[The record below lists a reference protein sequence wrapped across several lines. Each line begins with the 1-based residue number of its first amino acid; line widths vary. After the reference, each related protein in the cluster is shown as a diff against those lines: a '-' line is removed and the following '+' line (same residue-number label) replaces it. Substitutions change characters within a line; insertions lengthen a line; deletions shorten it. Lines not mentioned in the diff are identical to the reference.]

1 VILIALTGGIGSGK
15 SRAAAIL
22 EEFGAHSI
30 SADTLAREVL
40 ERGEDGYNEV
50 VAYFGDEILNEGQ
63 IDRKK
68 LAEIVFNDSKQLEV
82 LESIT
87 HPLIR
92 AKFVSETRGLP
103 ENSVVVYE
111 IPLLA
116 ESISR
121 QKQLDFDHVI
131 VLESETET
139 RVARLIERGLSAKE
153 AQLRIA
159 NQYSDARRKEIA
171 THLIKNEGS
180 LEELISALSQWW
192 SKFISPEIAK

>member
-1 VILIALTGGIGSGK
+1 MILIALTGGIGSGK

-30 SADTLAREVL
+30 SADSLAREVL

-92 AKFVSETRGLP
+92 AKFVSQTRGLP

-159 NQYSDARRKEIA
+159 NQYSDAQRKEIA
-171 THLIKNEGS
+171 TYLIKNEGS
-180 LEELISALSQWW
+180 LEELINALSQWW

>member
-1 VILIALTGGIGSGK
+1 MILIALTGGIGSGK

-22 EEFGAHSI
+22 EELGAHSI

-92 AKFVSETRGLP
+92 AKFVSQTRGLP

-159 NQYSDARRKEIA
+159 KQYSDAQRKEIA

-180 LEELISALSQWW
+180 LEELINALSQWW

>member
-68 LAEIVFNDSKQLEV
+68 LAEIVFNESKQLEV

-92 AKFVSETRGLP
+92 AKFVSQTRGLP

-159 NQYSDARRKEIA
+159 NQYSDAQRKEIA

-180 LEELISALSQWW
+180 LEELINALSQWW

>member
-159 NQYSDARRKEIA
+159 NQYSDAQRKEIA

-180 LEELISALSQWW
+180 LEELITALSQWW

>member
-1 VILIALTGGIGSGK
+1 MILIALTGGIGSGK

-30 SADTLAREVL
+30 SADSLAREVL

-92 AKFVSETRGLP
+92 AKFVSQTRGLP

-159 NQYSDARRKEIA
+159 NQYSDAQRKEIA

-180 LEELISALSQWW
+180 LEELINALSQWW

>member
-1 VILIALTGGIGSGK
+1 MILIALTGGIGSGK
-15 SRAAAIL
+15 SRAAAVL

-50 VAYFGDEILNEGQ
+50 VAHFGDAILNEGQ

-139 RVARLIERGLSAKE
+139 RVARLIDRGLSAKE

-159 NQYSDARRKEIA
+159 NQYSDAQRKEIA

-180 LEELISALSQWW
+180 LEELINALSQWW

>member
-40 ERGEDGYNEV
+40 ERGENGYNEV
-50 VAYFGDEILNEGQ
+50 IAHFGDEVLIEGQ

-92 AKFVSETRGLP
+92 AKFVSEIRTLP
-103 ENSVVVYE
+103 EKTVVVYE

-131 VLESETET
+131 VLQSNSEI
-139 RVARLIERGLSAKE
+139 RVKRLIERGLSAKE

-159 NQYSDARRKEIA
+159 NQHSDEQRKKVA
-171 THLIKNEGS
+171 THLINNEGS
-180 LEELISALSQWW
+180 LEELKIELLDWW
-192 SKFISPEIAK
+192 SNFISPEIAK

>member
-1 VILIALTGGIGSGK
+1 
-15 SRAAAIL
+15 
-22 EEFGAHSI
+22 
-30 SADTLAREVL
+30 
-40 ERGEDGYNEV
+40 
-50 VAYFGDEILNEGQ
+50 
-63 IDRKK
+63 
-68 LAEIVFNDSKQLEV
+68 
-82 LESIT
+82 
-87 HPLIR
+87 
-92 AKFVSETRGLP
+92 
-103 ENSVVVYE
+103 VVVYE

-159 NQYSDARRKEIA
+159 NQYSDAQRKEIA

-180 LEELISALSQWW
+180 LEELINALSQWW

>member
-1 VILIALTGGIGSGK
+1 MILIALTGGIGSGK

-30 SADTLAREVL
+30 SADSLAREVL

-92 AKFVSETRGLP
+92 AKFVSETRDLP

-159 NQYSDARRKEIA
+159 NQYSDAQRKEIA

-180 LEELISALSQWW
+180 LEELINALSQWW

>member
-30 SADTLAREVL
+30 SADRLAREVL
-40 ERGEDGYNEV
+40 ERGENGYNEV
-50 VAYFGDEILNEGQ
+50 IAHFGDEVLIEGQ

-92 AKFVSETRGLP
+92 AKFVSEIRTLP
-103 ENSVVVYE
+103 EKTVVVYE

-131 VLESETET
+131 VLQSNSEI
-139 RVARLIERGLSAKE
+139 RVKRLIERGLSAKE

-159 NQYSDARRKEIA
+159 NQHSDEQRKKVA
-171 THLIKNEGS
+171 THLINNEGS
-180 LEELISALSQWW
+180 LEELKIELLDWW
-192 SKFISPEIAK
+192 RNFISPEIAK

>member
-50 VAYFGDEILNEGQ
+50 VAHFGDAILNEGQ

-92 AKFVSETRGLP
+92 AKFVSQTRALS

-159 NQYSDARRKEIA
+159 NQYSDAQRKEIA
-171 THLIKNEGS
+171 SHLIKNEGS
-180 LEELISALSQWW
+180 LEELINALSQWW

>member
-1 VILIALTGGIGSGK
+1 MILIALTGGIGSGK

-22 EEFGAHSI
+22 EEFGAYSI

-159 NQYSDARRKEIA
+159 KQYSDAQRKEIA

-180 LEELISALSQWW
+180 LEELINALSQWW

>member
-40 ERGEDGYNEV
+40 ERGENGYNEV
-50 VAYFGDEILNEGQ
+50 IAHFGDEILNEGH

-68 LAEIVFNDSKQLEV
+68 LAEIVFNDAKQLEV

-92 AKFVSETRGLP
+92 AKFISETRALP
-103 ENSVVVYE
+103 ESTVVVYE

-121 QKQLDFDHVI
+121 QKQLDFDHVL
-131 VLESETET
+131 VLQSNSEI
-139 RVARLIERGLSAKE
+139 RVSRLIERGFSAKE

-159 NQYSDARRKEIA
+159 NQHSDEQRKEIA
-171 THLIKNEGS
+171 THLINNEGS
-180 LEELISALSQWW
+180 LEELVNALSQWW

>member
-1 VILIALTGGIGSGK
+1 MILIALTGGIGSGK

-30 SADTLAREVL
+30 SADSLAREVL

-87 HPLIR
+87 HPFIR

-159 NQYSDARRKEIA
+159 NQYSDAQRKEIA

-180 LEELISALSQWW
+180 LEELINALSQWW

>member
-1 VILIALTGGIGSGK
+1 MILIALTGGIGSGK

-22 EEFGAHSI
+22 EELGAHSI

-40 ERGEDGYNEV
+40 ERGENGYNEV
-50 VAYFGDEILNEGQ
+50 IAHFGDEILNEGQ

-68 LAEIVFNDSKQLEV
+68 LAEIVFNDAKQLEV

-92 AKFVSETRGLP
+92 AKFISETRALP
-103 ENSVVVYE
+103 ESTVVVYE

-121 QKQLDFDHVI
+121 QKQLDFDHVL
-131 VLESETET
+131 VLQSNPEI
-139 RVARLIERGLSAKE
+139 RVSRLIERGFSAKE

-159 NQYSDARRKEIA
+159 NQHSDEQRKEIA
-171 THLIKNEGS
+171 THLINNEGS
-180 LEELISALSQWW
+180 LEELANALSQWW
-192 SKFISPEIAK
+192 SKFISPDIAK

>member
-1 VILIALTGGIGSGK
+1 MILIALTGGIGSGK

-68 LAEIVFNDSKQLEV
+68 LAEIVFNDSNQLEV

-103 ENSVVVYE
+103 ENSVIVYE

-159 NQYSDARRKEIA
+159 NQYSDAQRKEIA

-180 LEELISALSQWW
+180 LEELINALSQWW

>member
-1 VILIALTGGIGSGK
+1 MILIALTGGIGSGK

-22 EEFGAHSI
+22 EEFGAYSI

-92 AKFVSETRGLP
+92 AKFVSQTRGLP

-159 NQYSDARRKEIA
+159 NQYSDAQRKEIA

-180 LEELISALSQWW
+180 LEELINALSQWW

>member
-1 VILIALTGGIGSGK
+1 MILIALTGGIGSGK

-40 ERGEDGYNEV
+40 ERGENGYNEV
-50 VAYFGDEILNEGQ
+50 IAHFGDEILKEGQ

-92 AKFVSETRGLP
+92 AKFISETRALP
-103 ENSVVVYE
+103 ESTVVVYE

-121 QKQLDFDHVI
+121 QKQLDFDHVL
-131 VLESETET
+131 VLQSNSEI
-139 RVARLIERGLSAKE
+139 RVSRLIERGFSAKE

-159 NQYSDARRKEIA
+159 NQHSDEQRKEIA
-171 THLIKNEGS
+171 THLINNEGS
-180 LEELISALSQWW
+180 LEELVNALSQWW

>member
-1 VILIALTGGIGSGK
+1 MILIALTGGIGSGK

-68 LAEIVFNDSKQLEV
+68 LAEIVFNDPNQLEV

-159 NQYSDARRKEIA
+159 NQYSDAQRKEIA

-180 LEELISALSQWW
+180 LEELINALSQWW

>member
-68 LAEIVFNDSKQLEV
+68 LAEIVFNDSNQLEV

-139 RVARLIERGLSAKE
+139 RVARLIERGMSAKE

-159 NQYSDARRKEIA
+159 NQYSDAQRKEIA

-180 LEELISALSQWW
+180 LEELINALSQWW

>member
-1 VILIALTGGIGSGK
+1 MILIALTGGIGSGK

-22 EEFGAHSI
+22 EELGAHSI

-68 LAEIVFNDSKQLEV
+68 LAEIVFNESKQLEV

-92 AKFVSETRGLP
+92 AKFVSQTRGLP

-159 NQYSDARRKEIA
+159 NQYSDAQRKEIA

-180 LEELISALSQWW
+180 LEELINALSQWW

>member
-1 VILIALTGGIGSGK
+1 MILIALTGGIGSGK

-40 ERGEDGYNEV
+40 ERGENGYNEV
-50 VAYFGDEILNEGQ
+50 IAHFGDEILNEGH

-68 LAEIVFNDSKQLEV
+68 LAEIVFNDAKQLEV

-92 AKFVSETRGLP
+92 AKFISETRALP
-103 ENSVVVYE
+103 ESTVVVYE

-121 QKQLDFDHVI
+121 QKQLDFDHVL
-131 VLESETET
+131 VLQSNPEI
-139 RVARLIERGLSAKE
+139 RVSRLIERGFSAKE

-159 NQYSDARRKEIA
+159 NQHSDEQRKEIA
-171 THLIKNEGS
+171 THLINNEGS
-180 LEELISALSQWW
+180 LEELVNALSQWW

>member
-1 VILIALTGGIGSGK
+1 MILIALTGGIGSGK

-40 ERGEDGYNEV
+40 ERGENGYNEV
-50 VAYFGDEILNEGQ
+50 IAHFGDEILNEGQ

-68 LAEIVFNDSKQLEV
+68 LAEIVFNDAKQLEV

-92 AKFVSETRGLP
+92 AKFISETRALP
-103 ENSVVVYE
+103 ESTVVVYE

-121 QKQLDFDHVI
+121 QKQLDFDHVL
-131 VLESETET
+131 VLQSNPEI
-139 RVARLIERGLSAKE
+139 RVSRLIERGFSAKE

-159 NQYSDARRKEIA
+159 NQHSDEQRKEIA
-171 THLIKNEGS
+171 THLINNEGS
-180 LEELISALSQWW
+180 LEELVNALSQWW
-192 SKFISPEIAK
+192 SKFISPDIAK

>member
-1 VILIALTGGIGSGK
+1 MILIALTGGIGSGK

-139 RVARLIERGLSAKE
+139 RVTRLIERGLSAKE

-159 NQYSDARRKEIA
+159 KQYSDAQRKEIA

-180 LEELISALSQWW
+180 LEELINALSQWW

>member
-1 VILIALTGGIGSGK
+1 MILIALTGGIGSGK

-40 ERGEDGYNEV
+40 ERGENGYNEV
-50 VAYFGDEILNEGQ
+50 IAHFGDEILNEGQ

-68 LAEIVFNDSKQLEV
+68 LAEIVFNDAKQLEV

-92 AKFVSETRGLP
+92 AKFISETRALP
-103 ENSVVVYE
+103 ESTVVVYE

-121 QKQLDFDHVI
+121 QKQLDFDHVL
-131 VLESETET
+131 VLQSNPEI
-139 RVARLIERGLSAKE
+139 RVSRLIERGFSAKE

-159 NQYSDARRKEIA
+159 NQHSDEQRKEIA
-171 THLIKNEGS
+171 THLINNEGS
-180 LEELISALSQWW
+180 LEELVNALSQWW

>member
-1 VILIALTGGIGSGK
+1 MILIALTGGIGSGK

-30 SADTLAREVL
+30 SADSLAREVL

-92 AKFVSETRGLP
+92 AKFVSQTRGLP

-159 NQYSDARRKEIA
+159 NQYSDAQRKEIA

-180 LEELISALSQWW
+180 LEELINALAQWW

>member
-68 LAEIVFNDSKQLEV
+68 LAEIVFNDPNQLEV

-103 ENSVVVYE
+103 DNSVVVYE

-159 NQYSDARRKEIA
+159 NQYSDAQRKEIA

-180 LEELISALSQWW
+180 LEELINALSQWW

>member
-40 ERGEDGYNEV
+40 ERGENGYNEV
-50 VAYFGDEILNEGQ
+50 IAHFGDEILNEGQ

-92 AKFVSETRGLP
+92 AKFISETRALP
-103 ENSVVVYE
+103 ESTVVVYE

-121 QKQLDFDHVI
+121 QKQLDFDHVL
-131 VLESETET
+131 VLQSNPEI
-139 RVARLIERGLSAKE
+139 RVSRLIERGFSAKE

-159 NQYSDARRKEIA
+159 NQHSDEQRKEIA
-171 THLIKNEGS
+171 THLINNEGS
-180 LEELISALSQWW
+180 LEELVNALSQWW

>member
-1 VILIALTGGIGSGK
+1 MILIALTGGIGSGK

-68 LAEIVFNDSKQLEV
+68 LAEIVFNDSNQLEV
-82 LESIT
+82 LASIT

-159 NQYSDARRKEIA
+159 NQYSDAQRKEIA

-180 LEELISALSQWW
+180 LEELINALSQWW

>member
-1 VILIALTGGIGSGK
+1 MILIALTGGIGSGK

-92 AKFVSETRGLP
+92 AKFVSETRDLP

-159 NQYSDARRKEIA
+159 NQYSDAQRKEIA

>member
-1 VILIALTGGIGSGK
+1 MILIALTGGIGSGK

-103 ENSVVVYE
+103 DNSVVVYE

-159 NQYSDARRKEIA
+159 NQYSDAQRKEIA

-180 LEELISALSQWW
+180 LEELINALSQWW

>member
-1 VILIALTGGIGSGK
+1 MILIALTGGIGSGK

-30 SADTLAREVL
+30 SADSLAREVL

-92 AKFVSETRGLP
+92 AKFVSQTRGLP

-153 AQLRIA
+153 AQLRIS
-159 NQYSDARRKEIA
+159 NQYSDAQRKEIA

-180 LEELISALSQWW
+180 LEELINALSQWW

>member
-1 VILIALTGGIGSGK
+1 MILIALTGGIGSGK

-30 SADTLAREVL
+30 SADKLAREVL
-40 ERGEDGYNEV
+40 ERGENGYNEV

-92 AKFVSETRGLP
+92 AKFLSETRALP
-103 ENSVVVYE
+103 ENSVIVYE

-121 QKQLDFDHVI
+121 QKNLDFNHVI
-131 VLESETET
+131 VLESNPEI
-139 RVARLIERGLSAKE
+139 RIARLIERGMSSKD

-159 NQYSDARRKEIA
+159 KQHSDEQRRMVA
-171 THLIKNEGS
+171 THLINNEGS
-180 LEELISALSQWW
+180 LEELKNELSDWW
-192 SKFISPEIAK
+192 SKFISPEINK

>member
-1 VILIALTGGIGSGK
+1 MILIALTGGIGSGK

-30 SADTLAREVL
+30 SADSLAREVL

-121 QKQLDFDHVI
+121 QKQLDFNHVI

-159 NQYSDARRKEIA
+159 NQYSDAQRKEIA

-180 LEELISALSQWW
+180 LEELINSLSQWW

>member
-1 VILIALTGGIGSGK
+1 MILIALTGGIGSGK

-30 SADTLAREVL
+30 SADSLAREVL

-92 AKFVSETRGLP
+92 AKFVSQTRALS

-139 RVARLIERGLSAKE
+139 RVARLVERGLSAKE

-159 NQYSDARRKEIA
+159 NQYSDAQRKEIA
-171 THLIKNEGS
+171 TYLIKNEGS
-180 LEELISALSQWW
+180 LEELINALSQWW

>member
-1 VILIALTGGIGSGK
+1 MILIALTGGIGSGK
-15 SRAAAIL
+15 SRAVAIL

-30 SADTLAREVL
+30 SADSLAREVL

-50 VAYFGDEILNEGQ
+50 VAYFGDEILIEGQ

-68 LAEIVFNDSKQLEV
+68 LAEIVFNDSNQLEV

-103 ENSVVVYE
+103 DNSVVVYE

-159 NQYSDARRKEIA
+159 NQYSDAQRKEIA
-171 THLIKNEGS
+171 THLIKNEES
-180 LEELISALSQWW
+180 LEELINALSQWW

>member
-1 VILIALTGGIGSGK
+1 MILIALTGGIGSGK

-30 SADTLAREVL
+30 SADSLAREVL

-68 LAEIVFNDSKQLEV
+68 LAEIVFNDSNQLEV

-92 AKFVSETRGLP
+92 AKFVSQTRGLP

-121 QKQLDFDHVI
+121 QKQLDFNHVI

-159 NQYSDARRKEIA
+159 NQYSDAQRKEIA

-180 LEELISALSQWW
+180 LEELINALSQWW

>member
-1 VILIALTGGIGSGK
+1 MILIALTGGIGSGK

-68 LAEIVFNDSKQLEV
+68 LAEIVFNDSNQLEV

-159 NQYSDARRKEIA
+159 NQYSDAQRKEIA
-171 THLIKNEGS
+171 TYLIKNEGS
-180 LEELISALSQWW
+180 LEELINALSQWW